1 MKTMKQILASTLV
14 AVMLVAG
21 LMVTPLHVEAVD
33 SVKGQNG
40 EEYVLDTVNYN
51 FANFW
56 NEDASKRT
64 APTRDGY
71 VFGGWYKDVEGTK
84 QAITETEAKGITDAS
99 VVWAKFVP
107 AEVLSIRAQLEKNT
121 EVANGV
127 DVASSYL
134 RLLSGVNGLDY
145 QKVGF
150 DILYNKKTQD
160 SDKNKEIATNI
171 TKVFSK
177 ITNTE
182 TGENGLEADTLFG
195 EAATHFSV
203 LRLDSIK
210 AKNFGLVIYVTPQW
224 TTLDGTLVKG
234 QAKYVRVMDGY
245 ASNRYISVPINFIEG
260 SAVAAG
266 QIELKYDAT
275 KVQLVTTE
283 GKGFDSGLIMPE
295 MNYYDDGNGTI
306 KIVGNVDNQT
316 NIAPNSKIF
325 ANLWFE
331 LAEGVTEES
340 LEGKILSFA
349 IDDAKNQFCTWEEQW
364 AEKAVIAEDVQY
376 LK

>member
-21 LMVTPLHVEAVD
+21 LMITPLHVEAAD

-56 NEDASKRT
+56 NQDASKRI

-84 QAITETEAKGITDAS
+84 TALTETEAAGIEDAS

-107 AEVLSIRAQLEKNT
+107 AEVLSIRAQLEKAT
-121 EVANGV
+121 ETKNGV
-127 DVASSYL
+127 DVASTYL

-160 SDKNKEIATNI
+160 SEANQKIAKNI

-182 TGENGLEADTLFG
+182 TGESGLEADALFG

-245 ASNRYISVPINFIEG
+245 ADNRYISVPVNFTAG
-260 SAVAAG
+260 SDVAAG
-266 QIELKYDAT
+266 QMELKYDAT
-275 KVQLVTTE
+275 KVQLVKAE
-283 GKGFDSGLIMPE
+283 GKAFDTGLLMPE

-316 NIAPNSKIF
+316 DIAPNSKIF

-340 LEGKILSFA
+340 LEREILSFA
-349 IDDAKNQFCTWEEQW
+349 IDDAKNQFCTWEEEW
-364 AEKAVIAEDVQY
+364 AEKAVIAEDVKY

>member
-1 MKTMKQILASTLV
+1 MKTMKQIIASTLV
-14 AVMLVAG
+14 AIMVIAG
-21 LMVTPLHVEAVD
+21 LMITPLDVKAAETKVD
-33 SVKGQNG
+33 GENG
-40 EEYVLDTVNYN
+40 VIFVLDAEKYN
-51 FANFW
+51 FTNLWAT
-56 NEDASKRT
+56 KT
-64 APTRDGY
+64 APTREGY
-71 VFGGWYKDVEGTK
+71 VFGGWYTTED
-84 QAITETEAKGITDAS
+84 QANFTALTETAAEAVEEGS
-99 VVWAKFVP
+99 NVWAKFVP
-107 AEVLSIRAQLEKNT
+107 AEVLSIRAQLEKAT
-121 EVANGV
+121 ETKNGV
-127 DVASSYL
+127 DVESTYL

-182 TGENGLEADTLFG
+182 TGESGLEADTLFG

-224 TTLDGTLVKG
+224 TTLDGTLVEG

-245 ASNRYISVPINFIEG
+245 ASNRYISVPVNFIEG

-306 KIVGNVDNQT
+306 KIVGNVDNKT
-316 NIAPNSKIF
+316 DIAPDSNIF
-325 ANLWFE
+325 ANLWFT
-331 LAEGVTEES
+331 AKDAVADGTS
-340 LEGKILSFA
+340 LSFT
-349 IDDAKNQFCTWEEQW
+349 IDDTKNQFCTWEEEW
-364 AEKAVIAEDVQY
+364 ATTPIKAQDVKY